1 MELRLSLHEVVTKC
15 TQALQA
21 LNFPPGLDIE
31 NGKNIGWLEAH
42 GLPGLSYLYQEIEYS
57 KTNLG
62 HTNLKVESIDENINV
77 LGDHNSGF
85 SLAQSVVD
93 LAETG
98 KLVTV
103 MNCRYPLLL
112 LAEMARRTH
121 SPLVFQ
127 IQWSEELNSN
137 IASSMTGLFEIE
149 INSLEL
155 FIATNLKIFTT
166 DKLKDI
172 NSAKKLEG
180 QGYLIKEGISCDPYQ
195 WKVVCDMARKILVQ
209 DSQQS
214 RNNAGANTDDSL

>member
-85 SLAQSVVD
+85 SLAQSV
-93 LAETG
+93 
-98 KLVTV
+98 
-103 MNCRYPLLL
+103 
-112 LAEMARRTH
+112 
-121 SPLVFQ
+121 
-127 IQWSEELNSN
+127 
-137 IASSMTGLFEIE
+137 
-149 INSLEL
+149 
-155 FIATNLKIFTT
+155 
-166 DKLKDI
+166 
-172 NSAKKLEG
+172 
-180 QGYLIKEGISCDPYQ
+180 
-195 WKVVCDMARKILVQ
+195 
-209 DSQQS
+209 
-214 RNNAGANTDDSL
+214 

>member
-42 GLPGLSYLYQEIEYS
+42 GLPGLSYLYHEIEYS
-57 KTNLG
+57 KINLG
-62 HTNLKVESIDENINV
+62 HTNLKVESIDDNVNV

-93 LAETG
+93 LAENG

-112 LAEMARRTH
+112 FAEMARRTH

-127 IQWSEELNSN
+127 IQWTEELNIN
-137 IASSMTGLFEIE
+137 IGSSMTGLFEIE

-166 DKLKDI
+166 DKLKDL
-172 NSAKKLEG
+172 NSAKKLGG
-180 QGYLIKEGISCDPYQ
+180 QGYLIKEGISCDPYK

-214 RNNAGANTDDSL
+214 RNNAGANADDSL